1 MYKLC
6 CLLIKLEV
14 LNIFFVTKVLE
25 GRIFLKEGISLT
37 ALIIEVG
44 VDRPQTS

>member
-6 CLLIKLEV
+6 CLSIKLEV

-25 GRIFLKEGISLT
+25 GRIFLKERISLT
-37 ALIIEVG
+37 ALIIEVR
-44 VDRPQTS
+44 VE